1 MQNFNKNCI
10 VYIVLLFISLC
21 LGLNTYADGS
31 RDLYPSGV
39 SGGRASLRSSMTV
52 NASAYPFPTNGTHY
66 VYAKVG
72 ETIALASSAQ
82 SGTNTQIKLYNPSG
96 IELSLTIGN
105 NAGNIANRTAEL
117 EGPRLPGQT
126 SPANAYTA
134 IYHTVV
140 QEGIYKVEFLPH
152 GNGSGSGGRDNISGN
167 GNWTQAANS
176 VYIPAW
182 DVSVAN
188 VAKTGWIKGRVYM
201 NVLNMDIYTITS
213 GFSNIG
219 GFYGKFKILTKDG
232 YVYNVDNNGNNGIS
246 FTFFVN
252 NKGFFKSTTD
262 NTPLYKS
269 MDLSNLSGRVHDPRT
284 ADAGSEVTHKIF
296 YTLPAND
303 LPTSANG
310 AVPGNSTWLK
320 NNRIV
325 PKVEQLKVI
334 GVDGTNGQVS
344 NKGGKISFETGN
356 TGQYKIVIESN
367 GGVNFPARTLTGIA
381 LAGVNNI
388 LWDGKDGAGNPLP
401 QGNVPAKISVQLQ
414 GAEVHFPYLDM
425 EINPNGI
432 ILELLNDNLSSV
444 ESNIVYWDDTD
455 IPNTSSGTNSS
466 PKNASHFVLPN
477 GTPSSG
483 TNANGHKWGANTTAT
498 SGTFG
503 DVKAM
508 DTWTFILGPVE
519 TLQTQIAVKVA
530 DLKIESVSTSNGVVK
545 VGDEIVYTVIVK
557 NDGPSDVQGAP
568 FSFNAPTGY
577 EITSATPK
585 TVCTGGAQANPSI
598 TSNKFNSA
606 LDMPNGC
613 SITYEIK
620 VKPTSTAPFGP
631 ITVDA
636 TIMRPNDVTD
646 PDATN
651 PDINTPP
658 TDPYFECGNGVAG
671 AGCNNIK
678 NNTTVTLIDLL
689 TATKSIVGNPATI
702 KPGQAITYQIKIKN
716 SNTVA
721 KTPVQVS
728 DVIPAGLSQISAIT
742 NGGTY
747 NPTNRTITWS
757 NLTVAGNSELTLSF
771 NAIVDANLAAGTVS
785 IKNTAIVTDPIDPT
799 VPVTPEVEVPTEGKI
814 TSVKSIVGNPTSVK
828 SGDELEYRIVLTNSY
843 GTAKSGVTVSDALAA
858 ELNAPTAIS
867 NGGSLS
873 GNTINWTNLT
883 VPANGTLTL
892 SFKAVVKAN
901 LAAGTVSIKNT
912 AIVTD
917 PIDPTVPVT
926 PEVEVPTEGKITSVK
941 SIVGNPTKVKSGDE
955 LEYRIVLTNSYGT
968 AKTGVT
974 VSDALA
980 AELNAPT
987 AISNGGSLSGNTINW
1002 TNLTVPANGTLTL
1015 SFKAVVKANLPTG
1028 TTAIK
1033 NTAIVTDPIDP
1044 TVPVTPEVEVKVP
1057 SIALVKE
1064 SVLNDENGDQI
1075 VQKGETVTYTFKVFN
1090 NGGTVVNNLVINDSK
1105 LNIVNL
1111 PVVPSL
1117 LNPGE
1122 TGTVTATY
1130 TLTQADID
1138 AGSIT
1143 NTALAKGTDPR
1154 GRDVTDIS
1162 GTAVDNN
1169 IPTVTV
1175 LPKQPSLVL
1184 HKTGTYIDKDNN
1196 GSTNVGDVIK
1206 YRFEVINNGNVTVKG
1221 ITISDPKVTVTG
1233 GPVDLA
1239 PGSSDATTFYAEYII
1254 KQEDIDKG
1262 GVYNLATAEGKD
1274 PDGDNVSVTSKDP
1287 NPISTDPGVD
1297 PGCLT
1302 CTITPLDRKGEI
1314 TVMKTAN
1321 LSQQFRY
1328 AGEKIEYDIVV
1339 TNTGNVTLK
1348 NVNVTDANADIKNIG
1363 TITELKVGQSETF
1376 KAYHTITAADMLQG
1390 YVSNIAVAVGND
1402 PKNNPVTGESKSGN
1416 PTQPKDPVDPN
1427 CKTCTIT
1434 PLPWKEIKANNDTP
1448 PAINGKDGG
1457 STTSVLDNDQL
1468 NGKPVVPAEVKLT
1481 PGNSPNKG
1489 ITMNPDG
1496 TITVSPETPS
1506 GNYEYPY
1513 TICEILNPANCSDA
1527 KATVVVQAAPI
1538 KANNDTP
1545 PAINGKDGGSTTS
1558 VLDNDQLNGKPVVPA
1573 EVKLT
1578 PGTSPNKGITMNPD
1592 GTITVSPETPS
1603 GNYEYPYTICEILNP
1618 ANCSDAKV
1626 TVVVEAAP
1634 IKANNDTPPA
1644 INGKDGGSTTSVLD
1658 NDQLNGK
1665 PVVPAEVK
1673 LTPGTSPIKGITMNP
1688 DGTITVSPETPAG
1701 NYKYPYTICEIL
1713 NPANCSDAKVTVVVE
1728 AAPIKANSDTPV
1740 PVNGKNGK
1748 TIPSVLD
1755 NDQLN
1760 GKPVVP
1766 AEVKLT
1772 PGTSPNKG
1780 ITMNPDGT
1788 ITVSPETPTGNYEY
1802 PYTICEVL
1810 NPTNC
1815 SNTVVRITVV
1825 EPKLEIL
1832 KVADRSRVKA
1842 AGEEITYTI
1851 TVKNTGGVEFNNLV
1865 LTDVMFPAWNEKIAV
1880 LAIGATRSFS
1890 LTHKVTQ
1897 DEIENGVLV
1906 NTAKVNAQDPD
1917 GKPYQPEVK
1926 IETPV
1931 DNLAGLTV
1939 VKTGDRKEVKE
1950 RGDKIVYT
1958 ITVENTGNKILYD
1971 IEVTDPLTKLSKTI
1985 TQLAPG
1991 QKEVFTTE
1999 YVVIQSDFDLAE
2011 IENTAFVKAKDGKG
2025 NVVDASGQYSVTVS
2039 PLPLHIPNVFTP
2051 NGDGQN
2057 DKFEIEGIERFDRVE
2072 MTIINRW
2079 GNEVYRNS
2087 RYDNNWVGEGLNEGT
2102 YYYIIETHKGSTKQL
2117 HKGWVLIKRN

>member
-1 MQNFNKNCI
+1 
-10 VYIVLLFISLC
+10 
-21 LGLNTYADGS
+21 
-31 RDLYPSGV
+31 
-39 SGGRASLRSSMTV
+39 MTV

>member
-1 MQNFNKNCI
+1 
-10 VYIVLLFISLC
+10 L
-21 LGLNTYADGS
+21 
-31 RDLYPSGV
+31 
-39 SGGRASLRSSMTV
+39 TV
-52 NASAYPFPTNGTHY
+52 PANGT
-66 VYAKVG
+66 
-72 ETIALASSAQ
+72 
-82 SGTNTQIKLYNPSG
+82 
-96 IELSLTIGN
+96 
-105 NAGNIANRTAEL
+105 
-117 EGPRLPGQT
+117 
-126 SPANAYTA
+126 
-134 IYHTVV
+134 
-140 QEGIYKVEFLPH
+140 
-152 GNGSGSGGRDNISGN
+152 
-167 GNWTQAANS
+167 
-176 VYIPAW
+176 
-182 DVSVAN
+182 
-188 VAKTGWIKGRVYM
+188 
-201 NVLNMDIYTITS
+201 
-213 GFSNIG
+213 
-219 GFYGKFKILTKDG
+219 
-232 YVYNVDNNGNNGIS
+232 
-246 FTFFVN
+246 
-252 NKGFFKSTTD
+252 
-262 NTPLYKS
+262 
-269 MDLSNLSGRVHDPRT
+269 
-284 ADAGSEVTHKIF
+284 
-296 YTLPAND
+296 
-303 LPTSANG
+303 
-310 AVPGNSTWLK
+310 
-320 NNRIV
+320 
-325 PKVEQLKVI
+325 
-334 GVDGTNGQVS
+334 
-344 NKGGKISFETGN
+344 
-356 TGQYKIVIESN
+356 
-367 GGVNFPARTLTGIA
+367 
-381 LAGVNNI
+381 
-388 LWDGKDGAGNPLP
+388 
-401 QGNVPAKISVQLQ
+401 
-414 GAEVHFPYLDM
+414 
-425 EINPNGI
+425 
-432 ILELLNDNLSSV
+432 
-444 ESNIVYWDDTD
+444 
-455 IPNTSSGTNSS
+455 
-466 PKNASHFVLPN
+466 
-477 GTPSSG
+477 
-483 TNANGHKWGANTTAT
+483 
-498 SGTFG
+498 
-503 DVKAM
+503 
-508 DTWTFILGPVE
+508 
-519 TLQTQIAVKVA
+519 
-530 DLKIESVSTSNGVVK
+530 
-545 VGDEIVYTVIVK
+545 
-557 NDGPSDVQGAP
+557 
-568 FSFNAPTGY
+568 
-577 EITSATPK
+577 
-585 TVCTGGAQANPSI
+585 
-598 TSNKFNSA
+598 
-606 LDMPNGC
+606 
-613 SITYEIK
+613 
-620 VKPTSTAPFGP
+620 
-631 ITVDA
+631 
-636 TIMRPNDVTD
+636 
-646 PDATN
+646 
-651 PDINTPP
+651 
-658 TDPYFECGNGVAG
+658 
-671 AGCNNIK
+671 
-678 NNTTVTLIDLL
+678 
-689 TATKSIVGNPATI
+689 
-702 KPGQAITYQIKIKN
+702 
-716 SNTVA
+716 
-721 KTPVQVS
+721 
-728 DVIPAGLSQISAIT
+728 
-742 NGGTY
+742 
-747 NPTNRTITWS
+747 
-757 NLTVAGNSELTLSF
+757 LTLSF
-771 NAIVDANLAAGTVS
+771 KAVVKANLPTGTTA

-814 TSVKSIVGNPTSVK
+814 TSVKSIVGNPTS
-828 SGDELEYRIVLTNSY
+828 
-843 GTAKSGVTVSDALAA
+843 
-858 ELNAPTAIS
+858 
-867 NGGSLS
+867 
-873 GNTINWTNLT
+873 
-883 VPANGTLTL
+883 
-892 SFKAVVKAN
+892 
-901 LAAGTVSIKNT
+901 
-912 AIVTD
+912 
-917 PIDPTVPVT
+917 
-926 PEVEVPTEGKITSVK
+926 
-941 SIVGNPTKVKSGDE
+941 VKSGDE

-1184 HKTGTYIDKDNN
+1184 HKTGTYVDKDNN

-1468 NGKPVVPAEVKLT
+1468 NDKPVVPAEIKLT

-1496 TITVSPETPS
+1496 TIIVSPGTPA

-1513 TICEILNPANCSDA
+1513 SICEVLNPANCSDA
-1527 KATVVVQAAPI
+1527 KATVVVEAAPI

-1578 PGTSPNKGITMNPD
+1578 PGTSPNKGITMNPDGTITVSPGTPAGNYEYPYSICEVLNPANCSDAKVTVVVEAAPIKANNDTPPAINGKDGGSTTSVLDNDQLNGKPVVPAEVKLTPGTSPNTGITMNPD

-1673 LTPGTSPIKGITMNP
+1673 LTPGTSPNKGITMNPDGTITVSPGTPAGNYEYPYSICEVLNPANCSDAKVTVVVEAAPIKANNDTPPAINGKDGGSTTSVLDNDQLNGKPVVPAEVKLTPGTSPNKGITMNP

-1701 NYKYPYTICEIL
+1701 IYEYPYTICEVL

-1788 ITVSPETPTGNYEY
+1788 ITVSPETPAGNYEY

-1810 NPTNC
+1810 NPANC

-1825 EPKLEIL
+1825 EPKLEIV

-1906 NTAKVNAQDPD
+1906 NIAKVNAQDPD

>member
-1 MQNFNKNCI
+1 
-10 VYIVLLFISLC
+10 
-21 LGLNTYADGS
+21 
-31 RDLYPSGV
+31 
-39 SGGRASLRSSMTV
+39 
-52 NASAYPFPTNGTHY
+52 
-66 VYAKVG
+66 
-72 ETIALASSAQ
+72 
-82 SGTNTQIKLYNPSG
+82 
-96 IELSLTIGN
+96 
-105 NAGNIANRTAEL
+105 
-117 EGPRLPGQT
+117 
-126 SPANAYTA
+126 
-134 IYHTVV
+134 
-140 QEGIYKVEFLPH
+140 
-152 GNGSGSGGRDNISGN
+152 
-167 GNWTQAANS
+167 
-176 VYIPAW
+176 
-182 DVSVAN
+182 
-188 VAKTGWIKGRVYM
+188 
-201 NVLNMDIYTITS
+201 
-213 GFSNIG
+213 
-219 GFYGKFKILTKDG
+219 
-232 YVYNVDNNGNNGIS
+232 
-246 FTFFVN
+246 
-252 NKGFFKSTTD
+252 
-262 NTPLYKS
+262 
-269 MDLSNLSGRVHDPRT
+269 
-284 ADAGSEVTHKIF
+284 
-296 YTLPAND
+296 
-303 LPTSANG
+303 
-310 AVPGNSTWLK
+310 
-320 NNRIV
+320 
-325 PKVEQLKVI
+325 
-334 GVDGTNGQVS
+334 
-344 NKGGKISFETGN
+344 
-356 TGQYKIVIESN
+356 
-367 GGVNFPARTLTGIA
+367 
-381 LAGVNNI
+381 
-388 LWDGKDGAGNPLP
+388 
-401 QGNVPAKISVQLQ
+401 
-414 GAEVHFPYLDM
+414 
-425 EINPNGI
+425 
-432 ILELLNDNLSSV
+432 
-444 ESNIVYWDDTD
+444 
-455 IPNTSSGTNSS
+455 
-466 PKNASHFVLPN
+466 
-477 GTPSSG
+477 
-483 TNANGHKWGANTTAT
+483 
-498 SGTFG
+498 
-503 DVKAM
+503 
-508 DTWTFILGPVE
+508 
-519 TLQTQIAVKVA
+519 
-530 DLKIESVSTSNGVVK
+530 
-545 VGDEIVYTVIVK
+545 
-557 NDGPSDVQGAP
+557 
-568 FSFNAPTGY
+568 
-577 EITSATPK
+577 
-585 TVCTGGAQANPSI
+585 
-598 TSNKFNSA
+598 
-606 LDMPNGC
+606 
-613 SITYEIK
+613 
-620 VKPTSTAPFGP
+620 
-631 ITVDA
+631 
-636 TIMRPNDVTD
+636 
-646 PDATN
+646 
-651 PDINTPP
+651 
-658 TDPYFECGNGVAG
+658 
-671 AGCNNIK
+671 
-678 NNTTVTLIDLL
+678 
-689 TATKSIVGNPATI
+689 
-702 KPGQAITYQIKIKN
+702 
-716 SNTVA
+716 
-721 KTPVQVS
+721 
-728 DVIPAGLSQISAIT
+728 
-742 NGGTY
+742 
-747 NPTNRTITWS
+747 
-757 NLTVAGNSELTLSF
+757 
-771 NAIVDANLAAGTVS
+771 
-785 IKNTAIVTDPIDPT
+785 
-799 VPVTPEVEVPTEGKI
+799 
-814 TSVKSIVGNPTSVK
+814 
-828 SGDELEYRIVLTNSY
+828 
-843 GTAKSGVTVSDALAA
+843 
-858 ELNAPTAIS
+858 
-867 NGGSLS
+867 
-873 GNTINWTNLT
+873 
-883 VPANGTLTL
+883 
-892 SFKAVVKAN
+892 
-901 LAAGTVSIKNT
+901 KNT

-1015 SFKAVVKANLPTG
+1015 SFKATVKANLAAGTVSIKNTAIVTDPIDPTVPVTPEVEVPTEGKITSVKSIVGNPTSVKSGDELEYRIVLTNSYGTAKTGVTVSDALAAELNAPTAISNGGSLSGNTINWTNLAVPANGTLTLSFKAVVKANLPTG

-1064 SVLNDENGDQI
+1064 SVLNDENGDQT
-1075 VQKGETVTYTFKVFN
+1075 VQKGETITYTFKVFN
-1090 NGGTVVNNLVINDSK
+1090 NGGTIVNNLVINDSK

-1143 NTALAKGTDPR
+1143 NTALAKGTDPT

-1169 IPTVTV
+1169 IPTVIV

-1184 HKTGTYIDKDNN
+1184 HKTGTYVDKDNN

-1206 YRFEVINNGNVTVKG
+1206 YQFEVINNGNVTVKG

-1262 GVYNLATAEGKD
+1262 GVYNLATAAGKD

-1287 NPISTDPGVD
+1287 NPINTDPGVD

-1302 CTITPLDRKGEI
+1302 CTITPLDRKGKI
-1314 TVMKTAN
+1314 TVMKTSD
-1321 LSQQFRY
+1321 LFQKFRY
-1328 AGEKIEYDIVV
+1328 TGEKIEYDIVV

-1348 NVNVTDANADIKNIG
+1348 NVNITDANADIKNIG

-1390 YVSNIAVAVGND
+1390 YVSNIAVAVGYD

-1416 PTQPKDPVDPN
+1416 LTQPKDPVDPN

-1481 PGNSPNKG
+1481 PGTSPNKG

-1496 TITVSPETPS
+1496 TITVSPGTPA

-1513 TICEILNPANCSDA
+1513 SICEVLNPANCSDA
-1527 KATVVVQAAPI
+1527 KATVVVEAAPIKANNDTPPAINGKDGGSTTSVLDNDQLNGKPVVPAEVKLTPGTSPNKGITMNPDGTITVSPGTPAGNYEYPYSICEVLNPANCSDAKVTVVVEAAPI

-1626 TVVVEAAP
+1626 TVVVEVAPIKANNDTPPAINGKDGGSTTSVLDNDQLNGKPVVPAEVKLTPGTSPNKGITMNPDGTITVSPGTPAGNYEYPYSICEVLNPANCSDAKVTVVVEAAP

-1673 LTPGTSPIKGITMNP
+1673 LTPGTSPNKGITMNP

-1701 NYKYPYTICEIL
+1701 IYEYPYSICEVL

-1788 ITVSPETPTGNYEY
+1788 ITVSPETPAGNYEY

-1810 NPTNC
+1810 NPANC

-1825 EPKLEIL
+1825 EPKLEIV

-1880 LAIGATRSFS
+1880 LAIGATKSFS

-1906 NTAKVNAQDPD
+1906 NIAKVNAKDPD
-1917 GKPYQPEVK
+1917 GKPYQPEAK

-1931 DNLAGLTV
+1931 DNLAGVTV

-1985 TQLAPG
+1985 TQLTPG